1 MILLILIIILNII
14 LLMKNSLLNKL
25 VSSFI
30 SNYQKEPMQTSNNIF
45 SFCDDKNYEGN
56 KSIIASNNT
65 KRSGIN
71 NHNTSHKID
80 LLRFIVHKQSNSI
93 IQI

>member
-1 MILLILIIILNII
+1 
-14 LLMKNSLLNKL
+14 MKISLLNKL

-45 SFCDDKNYEGN
+45 SFCGDKNYEG
-56 KSIIASNNT
+56 NNT

>member
-1 MILLILIIILNII
+1 MILLILIIILIYII
-14 LLMKNSLLNKL
+14 LLMKISLLNKL
-25 VSSFI
+25 VSSLI

-45 SFCDDKNYEGN
+45 SFCDDKNYESN

-65 KRSGIN
+65 KRSDIN

-80 LLRFIVHKQSNSI
+80 LLRFIGSQAK
-93 IQI
+93 